1 MAEEEKKEAK
11 KLAPKKPNAKK
22 RDMQNVKKRAQGRI
36 VKKEINTAT
45 SVYKKGVKEDK
56 TGAQGLLNRVFSL
69 LDKAVKKGVFK
80 RNKAARDKSKL
91 HTLLK

>member
-1 MAEEEKKEAK
+1 MAEEEKKEK
-11 KLAPKKPNAKK
+11 KLAQKKPNSQK

-45 SVYKKGVKEDK
+45 SMYKKGVKEEK
-56 TGAQGLLNRVFSL
+56 TEAKGLLNRVFSL
-69 LDKAVKKGVFK
+69 IDKAVKKGVLK